1 MVTNISYKIN
11 DVLSSKCA
19 ETIGD
24 SKPAHTSPYDG
35 TEPVILLRPE
45 DMHPSLNYQP
55 TIRSTIYI
63 TVFFFTNDF

>member
-19 ETIGD
+19 GTIGD

-45 DMHPSLNYQP
+45 DMHPSLNHQP
-55 TIRSTIYI
+55 TIRSPIYT